1 MRAELSPAVLSEEA
15 DTHVQTHR
23 QHNAQ
28 TEQHATCQH
37 NAETHTL
44 SCHLRKQA
52 SCFSFSHWIAAP
64 VFPLLFPTNVCL
76 LVRLRMDKQPKHC
89 QYHPKPLLPPL
100 FAPQFSLCEHTHTH
114 SDLRYR
120 SGCCPVRQTA
130 SWLQDTQTN
139 SRPTHQS
146 DE

>member
-52 SCFSFSHWIAAP
+52 SCFSLSHWIAAP
-64 VFPLLFPTNVCL
+64 VFPLLFLTNVCL
-76 LVRLRMDKQPKHC
+76 LVRLRTASITPNLF
-89 QYHPKPLLPPL
+89 YPRYLPP
-100 FAPQFSLCEHTHTH
+100 SSVYVNTHTHT
-114 SDLRYR
+114 L
-120 SGCCPVRQTA
+120 
-130 SWLQDTQTN
+130 
-139 SRPTHQS
+139 
-146 DE
+146 